1 MNKAELEKKSQILYS
16 WSFFYQNSLSSLAV
30 SRYHKVNKNIID
42 KDTKEPKI
50 IKVNPNV
57 SDEWNRHYGQAID
70 YSQRFKEDK
79 AKAEILSKEIKQ
91 NQNLINDFYKQ
102 DRNQR
107 SR

>member
-30 SRYHKVNKNIID
+30 S
-42 KDTKEPKI
+42 KI

-79 AKAEILSKEIKQ
+79 EKAEVLSKEIKQ